1 MRAGATMGDDVRVM
15 TLPLPRP
22 STPAP
27 DPVRARRPWLPG
39 VVQAELDGDPRPL
52 RGRRT
57 ARDVVVDAL
66 VVALAATIGVLAA
79 VPGVGGSTLS
89 LWPDL
94 VVGALSCAALVWR
107 RRWPVAIGVVTNL
120 ICIPFTAVAG
130 AAYLASFSLAVHRPL
145 RYAIPVGVLGLVA
158 AQLNLVLVAQVD
170 GTQFWITL
178 AFSVLL
184 TGGAIGWGT
193 SVRSRRQLLISLAE
207 RANRA
212 ESEQRERL
220 AAARAA
226 ERERL
231 AREMHDVLA
240 HRMSLL
246 SVHAGA
252 LEYRPDAPPEDIARA
267 AGVIRGGVHQMLEDL
282 RDVITMLR
290 DSTDDLA
297 AQPQSLADVENL
309 LIECRGTGATI
320 TPRIEIDE
328 PARIPGVVGR
338 AAYRVVQEG
347 LTNAR
352 KHAGAVPVS
361 VAVSGGPG
369 RGLRVTVSQ
378 PLNRSADHRS
388 IPGTG
393 TGLTGLEERVTLA
406 GGTLTHGVVDHRFVL
421 DARLPWQ
428 TGAVA

>member
-1 MRAGATMGDDVRVM
+1 MS
-15 TLPLPRP
+15 LPLPYP
-22 STPAP
+22 SVPAPEP
-27 DPVRARRPWLPG
+27 DPVRRPWLPG
-39 VVQAELDGDPRPL
+39 AVSAELDDDPRPL

-57 ARDVVVDAL
+57 RRDILVDVL
-66 VVALAATIGVLAA
+66 VIALAIGIGVLAA
-79 VPGVGGSTLS
+79 VPQIGGSTLS

-94 VVGALSCAALVWR
+94 VIGAGACTALAWR
-107 RRWPVAIGVVTNL
+107 RRWPVPIAVVTNL

-130 AAYLASFSLAVHRPL
+130 AAYLSTFSLAVHRPL
-145 RYAIPVGVLGLVA
+145 RHAIPVGVLGVIA
-158 AQLNLVLVAQVD
+158 AQLNLVLVAGAT
-170 GTQFWITL
+170 GTAFWVTL
-178 AFSVLL
+178 AFSILL

-207 RANRA
+207 RARRA

-282 RDVITMLR
+282 RDVIGMLR
-290 DSTDDLA
+290 DDSDDLA
-297 AQPQSLADVENL
+297 VRPDSVADVERL
-309 LIECRGTGATI
+309 FDECRAAGSRI
-320 TPRIEIDE
+320 TPHVDVDD
-328 PARIPGVVGR
+328 PTRIPGVVGR
-338 AAYRVVQEG
+338 AAFRVVQEG

-352 KHAGAVPVS
+352 KHAGAVPV
-361 VAVSGGPG
+361 AVDIVGGPG
-369 RGLRVTVSQ
+369 RGLQVTVSQ
-378 PLNRSADHRS
+378 PLSRSPEHRG

-406 GGTLTHGVVDHRFVL
+406 GGSLHHGVVEHRFVL
-421 DARLPWQ
+421 EARLPWQ
-428 TGAVA
+428 SGAIA

>member
-1 MRAGATMGDDVRVM
+1 MRTTAAMGDDVPVM
-15 TLPLPRP
+15 TLPLPYP

-27 DPVRARRPWLPG
+27 DPVRVRRPWLPG

-57 ARDVVVDAL
+57 ARDILVDAL
-66 VVALAATIGVLAA
+66 VIALAATIGVLAA
-79 VPGVGGSTLS
+79 VPGMGGSTLS

-107 RRWPVAIGVVTNL
+107 RRWPMPIAIVTNL

-145 RYAIPVGVLGLVA
+145 RHAVPVGVLGLVA
-158 AQLNLVLVAQVD
+158 AQLNLVLVARVD

-193 SVRSRRQLLISLAE
+193 SIRSRRQLLISLAE

-282 RDVITMLR
+282 RDVIAMLR
-290 DSTDDLA
+290 ETDDLVA
-297 AQPQSLADVENL
+297 EPQSLADVDDL
-309 LIECRGTGATI
+309 LDECRGSGATI
-320 TPRIEIDE
+320 TPHIEIDD
-328 PARIPGVVGR
+328 PAHIPGVVGR

-352 KHAGAVPVS
+352 KHAGPVPVS
-361 VAVSGGPG
+361 VDVVGGPG

-378 PLNRSADHRS
+378 PLNRSGDHRP

-406 GGTLTHGVVDHRFVL
+406 GGSLTHGVVEHRFVL
-421 DARLPWQ
+421 EARLPWQ

>member
-1 MRAGATMGDDVRVM
+1 MGDDVLVM
-15 TLPLPRP
+15 SLPLPYP
-22 STPAP
+22 SVPASEP
-27 DPVRARRPWLPG
+27 PRVRRPWLPG

-52 RGRRT
+52 HGRRT
-57 ARDVVVDAL
+57 SRDVVVDAL
-66 VVALAATIGVLAA
+66 VIVLAAGIGVVAA
-79 VPGVGGSTLS
+79 VPGIGGNTLS

-94 VVGALSCAALVWR
+94 VVGTVACAALAWR
-107 RRWPVAIGVVTNL
+107 RRWPLQIAVVTNL
-120 ICIPFTAVAG
+120 VCIPFTAVAG
-130 AAYLASFSLAVHRPL
+130 AAYLATFSLAVHRPL
-145 RYAIPVGVLGLVA
+145 RYAAAVGVLGVVA
-158 AQLNLVLVAQVD
+158 AQLNLVLVAGTS
-170 GTQFWITL
+170 GTQFWIAL

-193 SVRSRRQLLISLAE
+193 SIRSRRQLLISLAE
-207 RANRA
+207 RARRA

-220 AAARAA
+220 AAARAG

-267 AGVIRGGVHQMLEDL
+267 AGVIRGGVHQMLDDL

-290 DSTDDLA
+290 DSTDDLTVR
-297 AQPQSLADVENL
+297 PQSLVDVENL
-309 LIECRGTGATI
+309 LAEGRSTGAQI
-320 TPRIEIDE
+320 TPHIDIDE
-328 PARIPGVVGR
+328 PAEIPGVVGR

-352 KHAGAVPVS
+352 KHAGSVPVS
-361 VAVSGGPG
+361 VDVVGGPG

-378 PLNRSADHRS
+378 PLNHSADHHP

-406 GGTLTHGVVDHRFVL
+406 GGTLHHGVVEHRFVL
-421 DARLPWQ
+421 DAHLPWQ
-428 TGAVA
+428 SGAVA